1 MSMVTIPKNLE
12 KKIKDVSEKT
22 GLHREE
28 LFMNA
33 ILYYFETMRQKI
45 DLKKELEE
53 WEKASEFDFLNM
65 ASAPSRLKF
74 SPANGGFSFS

>member
-1 MSMVTIPKNLE
+1 MVTIPKNLE

-53 WEKASEFDFLNM
+53 WEKASEFDFL
-65 ASAPSRLKF
+65 KF
-74 SPANGGFSFS
+74 EKKLS